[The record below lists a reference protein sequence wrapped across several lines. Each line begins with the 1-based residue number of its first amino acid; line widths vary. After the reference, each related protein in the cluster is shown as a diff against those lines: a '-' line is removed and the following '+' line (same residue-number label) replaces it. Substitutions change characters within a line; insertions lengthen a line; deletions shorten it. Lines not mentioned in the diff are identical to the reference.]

1 MSGRLPTDL
10 WVKAHAARCSV
21 EGMPMVVV
29 RRGDPHRGVV
39 LVKIHVLQQ
48 GFRVVMQARD
58 LEGELV
64 WSPAFEDRIVAEPEA
79 DEYIERQVSYDPDL
93 WIVEVETRN
102 EDHWFRGAVV

>member
-1 MSGRLPTDL
+1 MPERLPTGL

-21 EGMPMVVV
+21 EGTPMVVA

-48 GFRVVMQARD
+48 GFRIVMQARD

-64 WSPAFEDRIVAEPEA
+64 WSPAFEDRIVPEFEA

-93 WIVEVETRN
+93 WIVEIETRN
-102 EDHWFRGAVV
+102 EDCWFRGAVV